1 MFKTHVLIIE
11 QGAVL
16 IGGKVLYCFTIPKV
30 IMKRLSTILLA
41 LITMHQTF
49 GQQKLTPETL
59 WQIGRVGAP
68 AISSDGKQVLV
79 EVKNYDLPT
88 NKGLNTVYLMPTS
101 GGSPIAVLKPELNA
115 FGTRFR
121 PDGQRITFLSA
132 KDGDV
137 QLYESNLDG
146 SNIIQI
152 TQVKGGIE
160 GYKYAPSLNNIM
172 YIAKVKLDQTVNEM
186 YPDLPLVKAR
196 IIDGLYYRHWDSWHD
211 YSYNHPF
218 VVGYQNGAIVGN
230 AIDVLGDEKYH
241 APEPPFGDENE
252 FSWSPDGKRLAFSCK
267 KLNGTPSAVS
277 TNTDIFIYNTE
288 NKQTTNITELN
299 SGYDRE
305 PQFSPDGKKIA
316 WLSMKRAGNEADKN
330 RLMVYYFSEKREVE
344 VTKNFD
350 YTTDAFCWTNTGS
363 QLYFIAQYQG
373 TRNVF
378 TSTEKPKKSGA
389 EYTEV
394 KQLTKGDNDYTA
406 IALAGNEKAF
416 TLVGARQNMS
426 NPTEL
431 FSITKNGEERQ
442 ITFFTQSIWS
452 NVKLGKVEKRW
463 ITTTDG
469 KQMLTW
475 VIFPPDFDSRKR
487 YPTLLYCQGG
497 PQSMVS
503 QYFSYR
509 WNFQLM
515 ANSGYIVIAPNRRGL
530 PGFGSEWN
538 DAIIGDYS
546 GQCMRDYLSA
556 VDEVSKETYVAKD
569 KRAAVGASF
578 GGYSVYWLAG
588 NHQQRFKT
596 FVAHCGMF
604 NIESW
609 YGTTEEMFFANN
621 DNKGP
626 YWQAP
631 RSKNYDNSPHKF
643 IQNWDSPILVIHNEK
658 DFRVP
663 LGQGQEAFNA
673 AQLKGLQSRFL
684 YFPDE
689 NHWVT
694 KPQNSILWQRVFF
707 EWLDYHLK

>member
-1 MFKTHVLIIE
+1 
-11 QGAVL
+11 
-16 IGGKVLYCFTIPKV
+16 
-30 IMKRLSTILLA
+30 MKRILTLLLFA
-41 LITMHQTF
+41 CMMQNAF
-49 GQQKLTPETL
+49 AQQKLTPETL
-59 WQIGRVGAP
+59 WQLGRVGNPVLSA
-68 AISSDGKQVLV
+68 DGKQLLF
-79 EVKNYDLPT
+79 EVKNYSVEA
-88 NKGLNTVYLMPTS
+88 NKGTTTVYIMPAI
-101 GGSPIAVLKPELNA
+101 GGTPVAITDAETNA
-115 FGTRFR
+115 FAVKFR
-121 PDGQRITFLSA
+121 PDGQRITYLSA
-132 KDGDV
+132 KSGDV
-137 QLYESNLDG
+137 QLYEANLDG
-146 SNIIQI
+146 TNPVQI
-152 TQVKGGIE
+152 TNVTGGIE
-160 GYKYAPSLNNIM
+160 CYKYAPALNHIM
-172 YIAKVKLDQTVNEM
+172 YVAKVKLEQTVAEM
-186 YPDLPLVKAR
+186 YPDLPQVKAR
-196 IIDGLYYRHWDSWHD
+196 IIDGLYYRHWDSWSD
-211 YSYNHPF
+211 YTYNHPF
-218 VVGYQNGAIVGN
+218 VAKYQAGQPVTE
-230 AIDVLGDEKYH
+230 AIDLLGEEKYH
-241 APEPPFGDENE
+241 APEPPFGDDNE

-267 KLNGTPSAVS
+267 KLTGTPSAVS
-277 TNTDIFIYNTE
+277 TNTDIFIYNTD
-288 NKQTTNITELN
+288 NKTSTNITELN

-316 WLSMKRAGNEADKN
+316 WLSMKKAGNEADKN
-330 RLMVYYFSEKREVE
+330 RLMVFYFADKKELE
-344 VTKNFD
+344 VTKDFD
-350 YTTDAFCWTNTGS
+350 YPVDGFSWTANGS

-373 TRNVF
+373 TKNIF
-378 TSTEKPKKSGA
+378 SATEKVKKSGA
-389 EYTEV
+389 EYSEV
-394 KQLTKGDNDYTA
+394 KAVTKGDHDY
-406 IALAGNEKAF
+406 LGLSVAGSEK
-416 TLVGARQNMS
+416 TLVLVASRQDIS
-426 NPTEL
+426 TPTEL
-431 FSITKNGEERQ
+431 FSISKQGEERQ
-442 ITFFTQSIWS
+442 LTFITKPVWD

-463 ITTTDG
+463 ITTSDG

-475 VIFPPDFDSRKR
+475 VIYPPDFDSRKR

-503 QYFSYR
+503 QFFSYR

-515 ANSGYIVIAPNRRGL
+515 ANNGYIVVAPNRRGV
-530 PGFGSEWN
+530 PGFGTEWL
-538 DAIIGDYS
+538 DGIIGDYG
-546 GQCMRDYLSA
+546 GQCMKDYLSA
-556 VDEVSKETYVAKD
+556 IDEVSQATYVAKD

-596 FVAHCGMF
+596 FIAHCGMF

-631 RSKNYDNSPHKF
+631 RGKNYDNSPHKF

>member
-1 MFKTHVLIIE
+1 
-11 QGAVL
+11 
-16 IGGKVLYCFTIPKV
+16 
-30 IMKRLSTILLA
+30 MKKLFITLLSLCMLQQSYA
-41 LITMHQTF
+41 
-49 GQQKLTPETL
+49 QQKLTPETL
-59 WQIGRVGAP
+59 WQLGRVGNP
-68 AISSDGKQVLV
+68 VVSTDGKQVLF
-79 EVKNYDLPT
+79 EVKNYEVAT
-88 NKGLNTVYLMPTS
+88 NKGANTVYIVPS
-101 GGSPIAVLKPELNA
+101 AGGTPVAVIKPETGA
-115 FGTRFR
+115 FGSRFR
-121 PDGQRITFLSA
+121 PDGQRITFMSA
-132 KDGDV
+132 KDGEV
-137 QLYESNLDG
+137 QLYEANLDG
-146 SNIIQI
+146 SNMLQI

-160 GYKYAPSLNNIM
+160 GYKYAPSMNNLM
-172 YIAKVKLDQTVNEM
+172 YIAKVKLDETVSEM

-196 IIDGLYYRHWDSWHD
+196 IIDGLYYRHWDSW
-211 YSYNHPF
+211 N
-218 VVGYQNGAIVGN
+218 
-230 AIDVLGDEKYH
+230 
-241 APEPPFGDENE
+241 EPPFGDENE
-252 FSWSPDGKRLAFSCK
+252 MSWSPDGKRLAFSCK

-277 TNTDIFIYNTE
+277 TNTDIFIYNIET
-288 NKQTTNITELN
+288 KSTINITELN

-330 RLMVYYFSEKREVE
+330 RLLVYYFANKQEVD
-344 VTKNFD
+344 VTEEFD
-350 YTTDAFCWTNTGS
+350 YTTDAFCWTNNGT
-363 QLYFIAQYQG
+363 QLYFISQFQG
-373 TRNVF
+373 TKNIF
-378 TSTEKPKKSGA
+378 TSTEKAKKAGA

-394 KQLTKGDNDYTA
+394 KQITKGDNDYIG
-406 IALAGNEKAF
+406 IALAGNEKGF
-416 TLVGARQNMS
+416 TLIGARQNMN

-431 FSITKNGEERQ
+431 FNIAKNGEEKQ
-442 ITFFTQSIWS
+442 LTFITQPVWS
-452 NVKLGKVEKRW
+452 NVKQGKVEKRW

-475 VIFPPDFDSRKR
+475 IIFPPDFDSRKR

-515 ANSGYIVIAPNRRGL
+515 ANNGYIVIAPNRRGL
-530 PGFGSEWN
+530 PGFGSAWN
-538 DAIIGDYS
+538 DAILGDYS

-556 VDEVSKETYVAKD
+556 VDEISKENYVAKE

-588 NHQQRFKT
+588 NHQKRFKT

-643 IQNWDSPILVIHNEK
+643 IQNWDSPMLVIHNEK

-673 AQLKGLQSRFL
+673 AQLKGLPSRFL

-707 EWLDYHLK
+707 EWLDYQLK

>member
-1 MFKTHVLIIE
+1 
-11 QGAVL
+11 
-16 IGGKVLYCFTIPKV
+16 
-30 IMKRLSTILLA
+30 MKRFFTLLLFA
-41 LITMHQTF
+41 CMMQNTF
-49 GQQKLTPETL
+49 AQQKLTPETL
-59 WQIGRVGAP
+59 WQLGRVGNP
-68 AISSDGKQVLV
+68 VLSPDGKQLLY
-79 EVKNYDLPT
+79 EVKTYSVEA
-88 NKGLNTVYLMPTS
+88 NKGTTTVYLMPS
-101 GGSPIAVLKPELNA
+101 GGGTPIAITDAETNA
-115 FGTRFR
+115 FSVRFR
-121 PDGQRITFLSA
+121 PDGQRITYLSA
-132 KDGDV
+132 KSGDV
-137 QLYESNLDG
+137 QLYEANLDG
-146 SNIIQI
+146 SNPIQI
-152 TQVKGGIE
+152 TSVNGGIE
-160 GYKYAPSLNNIM
+160 CYKYAPALNNLM
-172 YIAKVKLDQTVNEM
+172 YVAKVKLEQTVAEM
-186 YPDLPLVKAR
+186 YPDLPQVKAR
-196 IIDGLYYRHWDSWHD
+196 IIDGLYYRHWDSWSD
-211 YSYNHPF
+211 YTYNHPF
-218 VVGYQNGAIVGN
+218 VARYQAGQPVSEAT
-230 AIDVLGDEKYH
+230 DLLGEEKYH
-241 APEPPFGDENE
+241 APEPPFGDDNE

-267 KLNGTPSAVS
+267 KLTGTPSAVS

-288 NKQTTNITELN
+288 TKTSTNITELN

-330 RLMVYYFSEKREVE
+330 RLMVYYFGDKKELEI
-344 VTKNFD
+344 TKDFD
-350 YTTDAFCWTNTGS
+350 YPVDAFSWTANGG

-373 TRNVF
+373 TKNIF
-378 TSTEKPKKSGA
+378 CATEKVKKSGA
-389 EYTEV
+389 EYSEV
-394 KQLTKGDNDYTA
+394 KTITKGDHDY
-406 IALAGNEKAF
+406 LGLSVAGTEKA
-416 TLVGARQNMS
+416 LVIVASRQDIS
-426 NPTEL
+426 TPTEL
-431 FSITKNGEERQ
+431 YSINKQGEERQ
-442 ITFFTQSIWS
+442 LTFVTKPIWD

-475 VIFPPDFDSRKR
+475 VIYPPDFDSRKR

-515 ANSGYIVIAPNRRGL
+515 ANNGYIVVAPNRRGV
-530 PGFGSEWN
+530 PGFGTEWL
-538 DAIIGDYS
+538 DGIIGDYG
-546 GQCMRDYLSA
+546 GQCMKDYLSA
-556 VDEVSKETYVAKD
+556 IDEVSQATYVAKD

-596 FVAHCGMF
+596 FIAHCGMF

>member
-1 MFKTHVLIIE
+1 MKKLVYIL
-11 QGAVL
+11 
-16 IGGKVLYCFTIPKV
+16 FT
-30 IMKRLSTILLA
+30 LLMIQQA
-41 LITMHQTF
+41 F
-49 GQQKLTPETL
+49 AQQKLTPEML
-59 WQIGRVGAP
+59 WQMGRVGNP
-68 AISSDGKQVLV
+68 TLSPDGKTVLY
-79 EVKNYDLPT
+79 EVKTYDVPT
-88 NKGLNTVYLMPTS
+88 NKGINILYLMPAV
-101 GGSPIAVLKPELNA
+101 GGAATAISTAEVNA
-115 FGTRFR
+115 FSSRFR
-121 PDGQRITFLSA
+121 PDGLKITFLSA

-137 QLYESNLDG
+137 QLYEMNLDG
-146 SNIIQI
+146 TGI
-152 TQVKGGIE
+152 TAITKVAGGIE
-160 GYKYAPSLNNIM
+160 GYKYAPAMNNIM
-172 YIAKVKLDQTVNEM
+172 YIAKVKLEQTVTEM

-196 IIDGLYYRHWDSWHD
+196 IIDGLYYRHWDSWSD
-211 YSYNHPF
+211 FTYNHPF
-218 VVGYQNGAIVGN
+218 VVGYQNGALVGD
-230 AIDVLGDEKYH
+230 AIDLLGEEKYH

-252 FSWSPDGKRLAFSCK
+252 MSWSPDGKKLAYSCK
-267 KLNGTPSAVS
+267 RLNGTPSAVS

-288 NKQTTNITELN
+288 TKQTTNITELN

-330 RLMVYYFSEKREVE
+330 RLMVYYFGTKQELE

-350 YTTDAFCWTNTGS
+350 YTTDAFSWTNNGT
-363 QLYFIAQYQG
+363 QLFFICQYQG
-373 TRNVF
+373 TKNIF
-378 TSTEKPKKSGA
+378 TSTEKVKKTGA
-389 EYTEV
+389 EYSEV
-394 KQLTKGDNDYTA
+394 KQLTKGDNDYLSISLRGT
-406 IALAGNEKAF
+406 EKAW
-416 TLVGARQNMS
+416 TLIGARQNMS
-426 NPTEL
+426 APTEL

-442 ITFFTQSIWS
+442 ITNVTQPVWGNI
-452 NVKLGKVEKRW
+452 KLGKVEKRW

-475 VIFPPDFDSRKR
+475 VIYPPDFDVRKR

-515 ANSGYIVIAPNRRGL
+515 ANNGYIVIAPNRRGL

-546 GQCMRDYLSA
+546 GQCMKDYLSA

-596 FVAHCGMF
+596 FIAHCGMF

-673 AQLKGLQSRFL
+673 AQLKGLPSRFL

>member
-1 MFKTHVLIIE
+1 MKKLLYTLLTLLMIE
-11 QGAVL
+11 
-16 IGGKVLYCFTIPKV
+16 P
-30 IMKRLSTILLA
+30 
-41 LITMHQTF
+41 TF
-49 GQQKLTPETL
+49 AQQKLTPELL
-59 WQIGRVGAP
+59 WQLGRVGNP
-68 AISSDGKQVLV
+68 TLSPDGKTVLY
-79 EVKNYDLPT
+79 EVKNYDVPT
-88 NKGLNTVYLMPTS
+88 NKGTNIVYLMPAT
-101 GGSPIAVLKPELNA
+101 GGAAVAVTTAEVNA
-115 FGTRFR
+115 FSARFR

-137 QLYESNLDG
+137 QLYEMNLDG
-146 SNIIQI
+146 TNITAI
-152 TQVKGGIE
+152 TKVAGGIE
-160 GYKYAPSLNNIM
+160 GYKYSPAMNNLM
-172 YIAKVKLDQTVNEM
+172 YIAKVKLEQTVAEM

-196 IIDGLYYRHWDSWHD
+196 IIDGLYYRHWDSWSD
-211 YSYNHPF
+211 FTYNHPF
-218 VVGYQNGAIVGN
+218 VVGYQNGALVGE
-230 AIDVLGDEKYH
+230 AIDLLGEEKFH

-252 FSWSPDGKRLAFSCK
+252 MSWSPDGKRLAYSCK

-288 NKQTTNITELN
+288 TKQTTNITELN

-330 RLMVYYFSEKREVE
+330 RLMVYYFGTKQEVE

-350 YTTDAFCWTNTGS
+350 YTTDAFCWTNNGS
-363 QLYFIAQYQG
+363 QLFFISQFQG
-373 TRNVF
+373 TKNIF
-378 TSTEKPKKSGA
+378 TSTEKVKKSGS

-394 KQLTKGDNDYTA
+394 KQLTKGDNDYLSIT
-406 IALAGNEKAF
+406 LRGTEKAW
-416 TLVGARQNMS
+416 TLIGARQNMS
-426 NPTEL
+426 APTEL
-431 FSITKNGEERQ
+431 FSISKNGDERQ
-442 ITFFTQSIWS
+442 ITNVTQAVWGNI
-452 NVKLGKVEKRW
+452 KLGKVEKRW

-475 VIFPPDFDSRKR
+475 VIYPPDFDVRKR

-515 ANSGYIVIAPNRRGL
+515 ANNGYIVIAPNRRGL

-596 FVAHCGMF
+596 FIAHCGMF

>member
-1 MFKTHVLIIE
+1 
-11 QGAVL
+11 
-16 IGGKVLYCFTIPKV
+16 
-30 IMKRLSTILLA
+30 MKRSLTFLLCLFSLSA
-41 LITMHQTF
+41 VQAQ
-49 GQQKLTPETL
+49 QQKLTPELL
-59 WQIGRVGAP
+59 WQLGRVGNP
-68 AISSDGKQVLV
+68 VFSPDGKTVLY
-79 EVKNYDLPT
+79 EVKNYDVPT
-88 NKGLNTVYLMPTS
+88 NKGLNTVYLIPVAGGNPT
-101 GGSPIAVLKPELNA
+101 AVLNTEVNA
-115 FGTRFR
+115 FSTRFR
-121 PDGQRITFLSA
+121 PDGQKLTFLSA
-132 KDGDV
+132 KSGDV
-137 QLYESNLDG
+137 QLYEANLDG
-146 SNIIQI
+146 SNITQV

-160 GYKYAPSLNNIM
+160 AYKYAPALNHIM
-172 YIAKVKLDQTVNEM
+172 YVAKVKLDETVAEM

-211 YSYNHPF
+211 YTYNHPF
-218 VVGYQNGAIVGN
+218 VAAYQNGQIMGE
-230 AIDVLGDEKYH
+230 AIDILGEEKYH

-252 FSWSPDGKRLAFSCK
+252 VSWSPDGKRLAFSCK
-267 KLNGTPSAVS
+267 KLTGTPSAVS
-277 TNTDIFIYNTE
+277 TNTDIFIYNVD
-288 NKQTTNITELN
+288 NKTTTNITELN

-316 WLSMKRAGNEADKN
+316 WLRMKRAGNEADKN
-330 RLMVYYFSEKREVE
+330 RVMVYYFADKKEID
-344 VTKNFD
+344 VTKDFD
-350 YTTDAFCWTNTGS
+350 YPADAIAWNANGT
-363 QLYFIAQYQG
+363 QLFFIAQYQG
-373 TRNVF
+373 TKNIF
-378 TSTEKPKKSGA
+378 YANEKVRKTGA
-389 EYTEV
+389 EYGEV
-394 KQLTKGDNDYTA
+394 KTLTKGDHDYVGFAVSGT
-406 IALAGNEKAF
+406 EKNYSI
-416 TLVGARQNMS
+416 VGAKQNISM
-426 NPTEL
+426 PTEL
-431 FSITKNGEERQ
+431 FAVNRDGVERQ
-442 ITFFTQSIWS
+442 LTFTNKNIWD

-475 VIFPPDFDSRKR
+475 VILPPDFDSRKR

-503 QYFSYR
+503 QFFSYR

-515 ANSGYIVIAPNRRGL
+515 ANSGYIVVAPNRRGV
-530 PGFGSEWN
+530 PGFGQEWC
-538 DAIIGDYS
+538 DAIMGDYS
-546 GQCMRDYLSA
+546 GQCMKDYISA
-556 VDEVSKETYVAKD
+556 IDEVSQATYVAKD

-596 FVAHCGMF
+596 FIAHCGMF

-609 YGTTEEMFFANN
+609 YGSTEEMFFANN

-631 RSKNYDNSPHKF
+631 RSKNWDNSPHKF
-643 IQNWDSPILVIHNEK
+643 VQNWDSPMLIIHNEK

-663 LGQGQEAFNA
+663 LGQGQEAFTA
-673 AQLKGLQSRFL
+673 AQLKGIPSRFL

>member
-1 MFKTHVLIIE
+1 MKKL
-11 QGAVL
+11 
-16 IGGKVLYCFTIPKV
+16 LYT
-30 IMKRLSTILLA
+30 LLT
-41 LITMHQTF
+41 LLMIQPTF
-49 GQQKLTPETL
+49 AQQKLTPELL
-59 WQIGRVGAP
+59 WQLGRVGNP
-68 AISSDGKQVLV
+68 TLSPDGKTVLY
-79 EVKNYDLPT
+79 EVKTYDVPT
-88 NKGLNTVYLMPTS
+88 NKGTNIVYLMPAT
-101 GGSPIAVLKPELNA
+101 GGAAIAVTTAEVNA
-115 FGTRFR
+115 FSARFR

-137 QLYESNLDG
+137 QLYEMNLDG
-146 SNIIQI
+146 SNITAI
-152 TQVKGGIE
+152 TKVAGGIE
-160 GYKYAPSLNNIM
+160 GYKYAPAMNNLM
-172 YIAKVKLDQTVNEM
+172 YIAKVKLEQTVSEM

-196 IIDGLYYRHWDSWHD
+196 IIDGLYYRHWDSWSD
-211 YSYNHPF
+211 FTYNHPF
-218 VVGYQNGAIVGN
+218 VVGYQNGALVGE
-230 AIDVLGDEKYH
+230 AIDLLGEEKFH

-252 FSWSPDGKRLAFSCK
+252 MSWSPDGKRLAYSCK
-267 KLNGTPSAVS
+267 RLNGTPSAVS

-288 NKQTTNITELN
+288 TKQTTNITELN

-330 RLMVYYFSEKREVE
+330 RLMVYYFGTKQEVE

-350 YTTDAFCWTNTGS
+350 YTTDAFCWTNNGS
-363 QLYFIAQYQG
+363 QLFFISQYQG
-373 TRNVF
+373 TKNIF
-378 TSTEKPKKSGA
+378 TSTEKVKKSGA

-394 KQLTKGDNDYTA
+394 KQLTKGDNDYLSIT
-406 IALAGNEKAF
+406 LRGTEKAW
-416 TLVGARQNMS
+416 TLIGARQNMS
-426 NPTEL
+426 APTEL
-431 FSITKNGEERQ
+431 FTISKNGDERQ
-442 ITFFTQSIWS
+442 ITNVTQAVWGNI
-452 NVKLGKVEKRW
+452 KLGKVEKRW

-475 VIFPPDFDSRKR
+475 VIYPPDFDVRKR

-515 ANSGYIVIAPNRRGL
+515 ANNGYIVIAPNRRGL
-530 PGFGSEWN
+530 PGFGTEWN

-596 FVAHCGMF
+596 FIAHCGMF